1 MTTALLADDEPHM
14 REVLRDQLQLLWPE
28 LEVIGEA
35 PDGPSALLQIESL
48 RPDIA
53 FLDIRM
59 PGMTGLQVARAVTV
73 PARIV
78 FVTAFDSHALEA
90 FEAHAVDYVLKPI
103 ETARMATV
111 VARLKKAVAAP
122 AALSAHQLMDALAQL
137 GLQPAAPAVAASPAS
152 GKSGN
157 RLEWIQVAVGQ
168 QVHMVHV
175 DDVRYFESDT
185 KYTRVV
191 TNDTQG
197 LIRVSLKELLEQL
210 DSLQYLQTHRSTLV
224 NRRFIRA
231 VHRRGESMEIELK
244 GQSERLK
251 VSLANHH
258 LFRAM

>member
-14 REVLRDQLQLLWPE
+14 REVLREHLQLLWPD
-28 LEVIGEA
+28 LQVISEA
-35 PDGPSALLQIESL
+35 ADGPSALLQIESL

-111 VARLKKAVAAP
+111 VARLKKAVAAAP

-137 GLQPAAPAVAASPAS
+137 GVQPAAASPTVTAADAR
-152 GKSGN
+152 N

-175 DDVRYFESDT
+175 EDVRYFESDT

-191 TNDTQG
+191 TDETEG
-197 LIRVSLKELLEQL
+197 LIRLSLKELLAQL
-210 DSLQYLQTHRSTLV
+210 DNQQYLQTHRSTVV
-224 NRRFIRA
+224 NRKYIRA
-231 VHRRGESMEIELK
+231 VHRRGETLELELK
-244 GQSERLK
+244 GPGPRLK
-251 VSLANHH
+251 VSTANHH

>member
-1 MTTALLADDEPHM
+1 MNTAILADDEPHM
-14 REVLRDQLQLLWPE
+14 RELLHEQLQMLWPE
-28 LEVIGEA
+28 LQVVGQSE
-35 PDGPSALLQIESL
+35 DGPSALLQIERL

-111 VARLKKAVAAP
+111 VGRLRQSLQAP
-122 AALSAHQLMDALAQL
+122 ATRDAHQLMDALAQL
-137 GLQPAAPAVAASPAS
+137 GLPSAQLAGMPAAASTQ
-152 GKSGN
+152 

-175 DDVRYFESDT
+175 DDVRFFESDT

-191 TNDTQG
+191 TDETEG
-197 LIRVSLKELLEQL
+197 LIRLSLKELLSQL
-210 DSLQYLQTHRSTLV
+210 DPQGYLQTHRSTVV

-231 VHRRGESMEIELK
+231 VHRRGESMELELK
-244 GQSERLK
+244 GQEQRLK
-251 VSLANHH
+251 VSSANHH